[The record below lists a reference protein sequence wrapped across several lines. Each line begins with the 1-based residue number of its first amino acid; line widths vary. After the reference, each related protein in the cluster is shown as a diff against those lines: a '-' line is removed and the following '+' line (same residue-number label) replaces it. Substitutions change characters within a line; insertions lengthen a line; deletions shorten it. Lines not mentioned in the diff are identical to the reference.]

1 MTVKTMVARKCTP
14 LRNAARHRQGAA
26 AVERRAAAVERRAA
40 AVKRGAAAVK
50 RRAAAVK
57 QRAAAV
63 KRRAAAAGK
72 EGYHVIYIVHTCTH
86 VHLNLH
92 VRSMAKTLHL
102 DGKEAMQ
109 IGFMSTS

>member
-26 AVERRAAAVERRAA
+26 AVERRAAAV
-40 AVKRGAAAVK
+40 
-50 RRAAAVK
+50 
-57 QRAAAV
+57 

-72 EGYHVIYIVHTCTH
+72 EGYHVIYIVHMCTH